1 MSSTFRRNDIP
12 DPPADLPA
20 NVKDY
25 LRKLVLAVRGFQE
38 EAERA
43 FQDAEPVARL
53 QVLGT
58 LPSRSQDG
66 DEAEFAAG
74 VAGVS
79 AGKYVYRRGAWVYI
93 G

>member
-12 DPPADLPA
+12 DPPSDLPP

-25 LRKLVLAVRGFQE
+25 LRKLVYSVRGFQE

-58 LPSRSQDG
+58 LPSRSSEG
-66 DEAEFAAG
+66 DEGEFAAG

-79 AGKYVYRRGAWVYI
+79 AGKYVYRGGSWVFI

>member
-12 DPPADLPA
+12 EPPADLPPSA
-20 NVKDY
+20 REY
-25 LRKLVLAVRGFQE
+25 LRKLVYAIRGFQE

-74 VAGVS
+74 VAGAS
-79 AGKYVYRRGAWVYI
+79 AGKYVYRSGSWVFI

>member
-1 MSSTFRRNDIP
+1 MASTFRKTNLPEPPVDV
-12 DPPADLPA
+12 PPALR
-20 NVKDY
+20 DY
-25 LRKLVLAVRGFQE
+25 LRRLLYALGTLQDEV
-38 EAERA
+38 ERS

-53 QVLGT
+53 QVLGS
-58 LPSRSQDG
+58 LPSRSQSG

-79 AGKYVYRRGAWVYI
+79 AGKYVYRSGSWVFI